1 MTLNYDIF
9 DKKEVPEKKD
19 EIKPATK
26 MSMQAKVLSCL
37 IDRQPT
43 SAGSGNVPP
52 TSSGDNWGRTNG

>member
-9 DKKEVPEKKD
+9 DNKKEVSEKKD

-37 IDRQPT
+37 MDRQP
-43 SAGSGNVPP
+43 SGGGAIPP